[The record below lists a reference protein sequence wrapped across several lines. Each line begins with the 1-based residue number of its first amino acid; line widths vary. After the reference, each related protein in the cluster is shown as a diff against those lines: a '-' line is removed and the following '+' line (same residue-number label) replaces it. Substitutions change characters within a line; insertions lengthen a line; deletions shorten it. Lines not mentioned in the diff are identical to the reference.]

1 MPNRTMPNV
10 TMKGVPILRVGDVQ
24 TAKQFYG
31 EFLGFDLDWEHYYEA
46 GAPVYMQMSR
56 DGLVLHL
63 SQNNRFKEATTVFVE
78 TTGLDQLLA
87 ELSRRNSPWE
97 VPKISVTPWKTKQ
110 MEIPDPFGNVLR
122 SNEPQG

>member
-1 MPNRTMPNV
+1 MTDV

-24 TAKQFYG
+24 TAKRFYG

-63 SQNNRFKEATTVFVE
+63 SQNNRFRESTIVFVE
-78 TTGLDQLLA
+78 TAGLDQLQA
-87 ELSRRNSPWE
+87 ELLRKNSPWE
-97 VPKISVTPWKTKQ
+97 TPEVSVTPWQTKQ
-110 MEIPDPFGNVLR
+110 MELPDPFGNLLR
-122 SNEPQG
+122 FNETQR